1 VAAENTIGIFV
12 VAALAAKADVRPRR
26 YDNGYLTPNEIASQF
41 RQSIIATFGPTV
53 LDRHVLGLD
62 VADAP
67 GPVRPKEGIHA

>member
-1 VAAENTIGIFV
+1 MC
-12 VAALAAKADVRPRR
+12 RPRR

-62 VADAP
+62 VARLFQTLSKCSDRTHDR
-67 GPVRPKEGIHA
+67 VRRYVA